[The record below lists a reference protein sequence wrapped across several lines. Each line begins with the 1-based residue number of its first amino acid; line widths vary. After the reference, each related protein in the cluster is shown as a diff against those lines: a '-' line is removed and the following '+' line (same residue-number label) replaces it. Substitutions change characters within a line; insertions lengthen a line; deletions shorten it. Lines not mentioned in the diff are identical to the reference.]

1 MKQIRDYIP
10 KITLSISDEVYKFIK
25 KHKEIHWR
33 EGTCQVIEKFSK
45 KLELLEKIEYQSKI
59 ELFNKFL

>member
-45 KLELLEKIEYQSKI
+45 
-59 ELFNKFL
+59 